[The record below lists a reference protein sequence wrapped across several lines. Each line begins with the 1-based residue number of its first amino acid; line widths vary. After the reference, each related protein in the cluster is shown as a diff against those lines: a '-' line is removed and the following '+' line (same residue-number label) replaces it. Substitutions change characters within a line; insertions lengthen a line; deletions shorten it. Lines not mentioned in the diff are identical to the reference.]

1 MNYKKV
7 VIVMFALLLSLV
19 GCNKLPS
26 DKGSQANGYRLDEE
40 AYQSDEVNNEED
52 SLTHEG
58 QEQGYQNQNQKS
70 SMPQIYIDYMN
81 EHSDE
86 AIVSR
91 EDIAFFY
98 EEDIDLDGEKEA
110 IIAVGIQDEDPLFSQ
125 LTYLYVLRN
134 EDNHAVFCT

>member
-1 MNYKKV
+1 
-7 VIVMFALLLSLV
+7 MFALLLSLV